1 MRCDRYNEI
10 VLELNDPV
18 MYQEHNTEFG
28 INEGHFAG
36 YDSEGYPYV
45 FSEGGTSYTRS
56 SYQIL
61 KCKNAFLLTIRDEA
75 VAKTNQYREIMEE
88 NRVTINTTSDERGPF
103 IIMNKSDLVPTS
115 NLIKNIF

>member
-1 MRCDRYNEI
+1 MRCGIYNEI

-18 MYQEHNTEFG
+18 MYQEYNMESG
-28 INEGHFAG
+28 INNTGHFAG

-56 SYQIL
+56 SCQIL
-61 KCKNAFLLTIRDEA
+61 KCKNAYLLTIRDDA

-88 NRVTINTTSDERGPF
+88 NHITINTTDNERGPF
-103 IIMNKSDLVPTS
+103 IIMNKSDLVHTS
-115 NLIKNIF
+115 I